1 MQATL
6 PKRTEFPDTG
16 AFRALRALSR
26 QLSAGTFTH
35 TAMKHS
41 QQSACLES
49 HSALI

>member
-6 PKRTEFPDTG
+6 PKRIEFPDTG
-16 AFRALRALSR
+16 AFRALIR

-49 HSALI
+49 RSALI